1 MGLEAMVSAVLA
13 AIFWILVIAAA
24 EQAGNL
30 TAGTGKPAT

>member
-13 AIFWILVIAAA
+13 AIFWILLIAAA

-30 TAGTGKPAT
+30 TVGTGEPAT